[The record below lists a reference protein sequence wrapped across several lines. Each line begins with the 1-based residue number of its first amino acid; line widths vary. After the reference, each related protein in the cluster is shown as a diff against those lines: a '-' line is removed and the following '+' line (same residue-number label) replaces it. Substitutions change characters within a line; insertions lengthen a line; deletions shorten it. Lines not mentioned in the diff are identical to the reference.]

1 MSDLEHAILLLT
13 KEIKGLR
20 ADLRNS
26 TVKKLMEEENRT
38 RLEKSKDM
46 IRKLNHRRNGG
57 LNGKKTKLRNMQ

>member
-26 TVKKLMEEENRT
+26 TVKKLMEEENLT

-46 IRKLNHRRNGG
+46 IRKLNHRRNVC

>member
-20 ADLRNS
+20 ADLKNS

-46 IRKLNHRRNGG
+46 ISKLNHRRNGG